1 MDSKTLCN
9 TARDAVDRGQADAGR
24 RRFLGCLAMGAGAGV
39 ALSAGLGVSPLTR
52 AATTS
57 MAPRIVIT
65 APTGNIGAQVLTHVL
80 NSGAAVRVIA
90 RDPSRI
96 PASLHGRI
104 EIVQGSHGD
113 AAVVDAAFR
122 GADTVFWLCPP
133 DPGAP
138 SVTAAFVDFS
148 RPACD
153 AIVRHG
159 VRRVVSISALGRHTP
174 LATRAGYVTGSLA
187 MDDLIA
193 GTGAD
198 VRTLTLPSFMDN
210 IARQATPIREQGAFF
225 LPIDGDRNLP
235 TVATRDIASVAA
247 ELLLDRDWRGRNDV
261 AVLGPEDLSFNEM
274 ARIMTEVLGTPVR
287 YQQIG
292 FDAYK
297 AGFVQRG
304 MSDAMA
310 QGMTDMAR
318 AKNEGLDNAV
328 QRTTASST
336 PTRFRAWC
344 EDALRPLVSG

>member
-1 MDSKTLCN
+1 MDSRTPCDN
-9 TARDAVDRGQADAGR
+9 ARDAEERGRTDAGR
-24 RRFLGCLAMGAGAGV
+24 RRFLGSLAMGAGAGV
-39 ALSAGLGVSPLTR
+39 AMSAGLGVAPPAR
-52 AATTS
+52 AAITS
-57 MAPRIVIT
+57 TARRIVIT
-65 APTGNIGAQVLTHVL
+65 APTGNIGAQVLSHVL
-80 NSGAAVRVIA
+80 GSGAAVRVIA
-90 RDPSRI
+90 RDPARI
-96 PASLHGRI
+96 PATLHGRI

-133 DPGAP
+133 DPGAQ

-148 RPACD
+148 RPACE

-159 VRRVVSISALGRHTP
+159 VRRVVSISALGRRTP
-174 LATRAGYVTGSLA
+174 LAMRAGYVTGSLA

-198 VRTLTLPSFMDN
+198 IRTLTLPSFMDN
-210 IARQATPIREQGAFF
+210 IARQATVIREQGAFF
-225 LPIDGDRNLP
+225 LPIDGDRQLP
-235 TVATRDIASVAA
+235 AVATRDIAAVAA
-247 ELLLDRDWRGRNDV
+247 GLLLDRDWRGRDDV
-261 AVLGPEDLSFNEM
+261 PVLGPEDLSFNDM
-274 ARIMTEVLGTPVR
+274 ARIMTGVLGRPVR

-328 QRTTASST
+328 QRTTANST
-336 PTRFRAWC
+336 PTRFGPWC
-344 EDALRPLVSG
+344 EDVLRPLVSG